1 MSINIDATYST
12 LCSMIQCYREKVSA
26 VKPEDEWQENVIN
39 SLDALCSLQEFFSEI
54 ENTTLSCIKEVERY
68 DIYPTSYERFE
79 ATYRMFGNFLW
90 FESSQSD
97 NARIDPHSFGGCL
110 SLMYEL
116 IGKNETQTL
125 CRAMNEIVILMLR
138 SEP

>member
-1 MSINIDATYST
+1 MDTNIENAFSK
-12 LCSMIQCYREKVSA
+12 LLNIIQSCREKVVA
-26 VKPEDEWQENVIN
+26 VNPEDEWQEY
-39 SLDALCSLQEFFSEI
+39 ALCSLQEFFSEI
-54 ENTTLSCIKEVERY
+54 ENTTLSCIREVERY

-79 ATYRMFGNFLW
+79 AAYRMFANFLW
-90 FESSQSD
+90 FASSQSD
-97 NARIDPHSFGGCL
+97 NERIDPHSFGGCL

-125 CRAMNEIVILMLR
+125 CRAMNEIVILMLQ